1 MDFLK
6 MIFVERH
13 DILANIMMIAMGVMV
28 VVLVRWLKKAYAVL
42 ESGSL
47 ANGDPETFKK
57 FSKDIDAMFAESK
70 NIGATLNR
78 KVEDLYARL
87 NKWDAQI
94 STFQKGLDDMR
105 KQMESAQKS
114 GPAVKADDILA
125 KLQDGNKELM
135 SNLNKR
141 IEDLYE
147 KTHRFNDQLVSNQR
161 QVEEIGKN
169 VSKVQGSLTDLAK
182 MPKEGKSPDVEK
194 FTKNVEETGRHLQK
208 VNTDLEHMHN
218 KMIEHE
224 DQINDLKRIFE
235 DMDATFAEM
244 NKRFQK
250 IETYE
255 QGN

>member
-1 MDFLK
+1 MEFLK

-13 DILANIMMIAMGVMV
+13 EIIYNIMMLVMGVMV
-28 VVLVRWLKKAYAVL
+28 IVLIRWLGKAYKAL
-42 ESGSL
+42 ESGNL
-47 ANGDPETFKK
+47 ASGDPEAFKK

-94 STFQKGLDDMR
+94 STFQKGLDDMK
-105 KQMESAQKS
+105 KQVETAQKS
-114 GPAVKADDILA
+114 GPGIKADEVLA
-125 KLQDGNKELM
+125 KLQDSNKELL

-147 KTHRFNDQLVSNQR
+147 KTHRFNDALAGNQR
-161 QVEEIGKN
+161 QVEEMGKN
-169 VSKVQGSLTDLAK
+169 VVKVQGSMTELAK
-182 MPKEGKSPDVEK
+182 MPKEAKSPDVEK
-194 FTKNVEETGRHLQK
+194 FAKNVEETSRYLHK
-208 VNTDLEHMHN
+208 VSTDVEHMHN

-255 QGN
+255 AGN